1 MSWSVDEKNSIDS
14 LLSPSDESFN
24 SEDGKRGN
32 DFHKAFLALIDG
44 LQLTA
49 RNTMLQLLNGDDESE
64 LSNIAALYSS
74 NELED
79 LTASDSHL
87 KLAVRSF
94 PAYSVAI
101 NEIRRTPLVDGWKQ
115 RPIVVDGRSFQN
127 PIHLIICLRQLL
139 KASHCAIAVIPE
151 SALSVCDEQWAN
163 IVDCLIKE
171 NLLVLT
177 SSDESDV
184 ATQLDNYLLLLAYL
198 FGAVI
203 LSKFFHLEPLSCAKE
218 WRRLA
223 SLQVVPFTFDEDAGV
238 VVDLICR
245 QHCTSDEWLFSF
257 TNVGN
262 APVTVRRS
270 SEGQFASLIS

>member
-1 MSWSVDEKNSIDS
+1 MSWSVDEKDSIDS

-49 RNTMLQLLNGDDESE
+49 RNTMLQLLNGDDESGVGE
-64 LSNIAALYSS
+64 EA
-74 NELED
+74 
-79 LTASDSHL
+79 
-87 KLAVRSF
+87 
-94 PAYSVAI
+94 
-101 NEIRRTPLVDGWKQ
+101 
-115 RPIVVDGRSFQN
+115 
-127 PIHLIICLRQLL
+127 
-139 KASHCAIAVIPE
+139 
-151 SALSVCDEQWAN
+151 
-163 IVDCLIKE
+163 DCKGNGAE

-257 TNVGN
+257 TNVEN